1 MLLKDFYKI
10 EERDEIDNVHV
21 FRLLLNPKHDIYK
34 GHFPDFPI
42 MPGVCSMQIVK
53 ECASLVLGKEIQH
66 KEIKTCKFVSAVNPN
81 ENPSLLLKLKLSDP
95 TDGIIVITANMES
108 ADKIVLKFK
117 SHLILK

>member
-10 EERDEIDNVHV
+10 EEREEIDNVHV
-21 FRLLLNPKHDIYK
+21 FRLFLNPKHEIYK

-53 ECASLVLGKEIQH
+53 ECASLVLGQEIQH

-81 ENPSLLLKLKLSDP
+81 ENSSLLLKLKLSDP
-95 TDGIIVITANMES
+95 TDGIIVINANIEA

-117 SHLILK
+117 SHSILK